1 MKRALLFGSVPC
13 GDGAF
18 LRPYLD
24 GGGWTV
30 FCADGGVRNARAAG
44 FEHIEIV
51 ANDERNNHRNVN
63 IQYINYIQ
71 GDITNDEAQH
81 KNGRDNQT

>member
-1 MKRALLFGSVPC
+1 MGTEMKRALLFGSVPC

-44 FEHIEIV
+44 LRPDYLI
-51 ANDERNNHRNVN
+51 
-63 IQYINYIQ
+63 
-71 GDITNDEAQH
+71 GDWGLRRCAGGPMSPASRFRWKRI
-81 KNGRDNQT
+81 